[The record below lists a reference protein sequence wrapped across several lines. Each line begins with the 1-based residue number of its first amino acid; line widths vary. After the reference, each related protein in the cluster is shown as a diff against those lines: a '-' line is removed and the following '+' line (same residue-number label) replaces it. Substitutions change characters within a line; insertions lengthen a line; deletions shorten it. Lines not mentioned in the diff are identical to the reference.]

1 MAFMG
6 CRRAAIRPAA
16 TCLAAC
22 ADPGLAFGEI
32 RVLVNLPVR
41 APEEF

>member
-1 MAFMG
+1 MAVMG
-6 CRRAAIRPAA
+6 CRRAAIGPAA